1 MSSLKILINALQ
13 FLEICIVSHTRL
25 WKTHVASPRK
35 GNIQWIPVK
44 KLIKQNF
51 WLGMLQN
58 RKFHAVLHTLGLEK
72 KIIFVFLAFCDLL
85 CSWSSHP
92 TYAVNFSTTALPRHL
107 FVPCSSFPL
116 RHFTNSSADTSEFCP
131 VLPLIGSLLSSAKM
145 FQSLPTNSYSFPV
158 FSQEV
163 EEKKEKKMSLPF
175 LLICSGWLH
184 KLTRTETKGKKIN
197 VFSMSMLLEP
207 FFLRKRKNV

>member
-92 TYAVNFSTTALPRHL
+92 IYAVNFSTTALPRHFFSAL
-107 FVPCSSFPL
+107 QLLPSKAFHKQLCWHLWVLPCAAPHWVSTQLCQDVSVFTYKQLLISCIFTRSGGKKREKDESSFPA
-116 RHFTNSSADTSEFCP
+116 N
-131 VLPLIGSLLSSAKM
+131 LLWVAAQANKDR
-145 FQSLPTNSYSFPV
+145 N
-158 FSQEV
+158 
-163 EEKKEKKMSLPF
+163 
-175 LLICSGWLH
+175 
-184 KLTRTETKGKKIN
+184 KG
-197 VFSMSMLLEP
+197 
-207 FFLRKRKNV
+207 